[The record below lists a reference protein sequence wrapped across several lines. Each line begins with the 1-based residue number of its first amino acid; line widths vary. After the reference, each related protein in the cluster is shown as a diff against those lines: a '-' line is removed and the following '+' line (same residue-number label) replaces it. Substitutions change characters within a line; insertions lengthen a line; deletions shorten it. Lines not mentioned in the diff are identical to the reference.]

1 MCSCPAFDV
10 THAHHMCLDSVWSH
24 FSVIV
29 HCSNLVIN
37 TTNKSTSTCKCSLFV
52 VLPMKRCRTTSSWC
66 AEEATNVLSTKM
78 KQYWL
83 SPHWYCLTL
92 MSRSLHSSIC
102 MWLRLNTVT
111 QTLYHMWTIW
121 YMLIANAVY
130 TRWAKTFKVC
140 ILSHHKHYTA
150 INMRSYT
157 FIQDY
162 SKLSTCIKKS

>member
-1 MCSCPAFDV
+1 MCSCPAFGV

-37 TTNKSTSTCKCSLFV
+37 TTNKSTSTCKCSLLLF
-52 VLPMKRCRTTSSWC
+52 CQW
-66 AEEATNVLSTKM
+66 NVAGQPAAGVQR
-78 KQYWL
+78 KQQMFFQPKWSNTDYP
-83 SPHWYCLTL
+83 PHWYCLTL